1 MLSRIKIYIYD
12 EMSFVNLLSWCNP
25 KGRFWGG
32 RAYIYICDFSYAC
45 VCIYTL

>member
-1 MLSRIKIYIYD
+1 MLSRIKMYIYD

-32 RAYIYICDFSYAC
+32 GRAYIYMCFMC
-45 VCIYTL
+45 MYT